1 MWPFSRNNKNTL
13 NTVKVPIV
21 FVPGVMGSRLQLTGL
36 NWDPN
41 STYAMAWSWRRATQ
55 TQKQTALASRQQ
67 EDPGSVVMK
76 LRDDHGFDSVAEDF
90 YGDFLKA
97 LAKRKF
103 ASATTP
109 VYAVGY
115 DWRRPIQE
123 SANLLRARVIEIMLA
138 EDAKRVIVIS
148 HSMGGL
154 VSRTMFKQY
163 PDLQSKVAGAVHVV
177 QPAVGAVVLY
187 RRFFTGMQDSLD
199 GEEVADKVFNTI
211 LGRTPPEFAAL
222 ISVLPG
228 PMQLCPS
235 GFYHCGDGWLCI
247 EREGFPLHLPEDQS
261 IFDAY
266 GSPKSPPGI
275 YNETLHHSNATKT
288 GLNEVRLKAKAFH
301 DWIQTY
307 KLEGKTWAIFS
318 TGVNTDVEIFFA
330 QPDPDNP
337 TPPDF
342 TADGIEVHPTQRA
355 EGDGTVPQ
363 NSANSLFS
371 GESYDLTQENTT
383 DPNKHQ
389 FQVNGVK
396 HSDAFK
402 SGEVQEGVYQ
412 LAQQAVNKAVA
423 ELKSGQ

>member
-1 MWPFSRNNKNTL
+1 
-13 NTVKVPIV
+13 
-21 FVPGVMGSRLQLTGL
+21 
-36 NWDPN
+36 
-41 STYAMAWSWRRATQ
+41 
-55 TQKQTALASRQQ
+55 
-67 EDPGSVVMK
+67 VMK
-76 LRDDHGFDSVAEDF
+76 LRDDHGFDSVADDF
-90 YGDFLKA
+90 YGGFLKA

-123 SANLLRARVIEIMLA
+123 SANLLHARVIEIMLA

-199 GEEVADKVFNTI
+199 GSEMADKVFNTI
-211 LGRTPPEFAAL
+211 LGRTPADFAAL

-235 GFYHCGDGWLCI
+235 GYYQRGKGWLSI
-247 EREGFPLHLPEDQS
+247 ERAGFPPDLPQDQS

-266 GSPKSPPGI
+266 GSASSPPGI
-275 YNETLHHSNATKT
+275 YNETLHHSTATKT

-318 TGVNTDVEIFFA
+318 TGVNTDVAIWFRN
-330 QPDPDNP
+330 PDDDDP
-337 TPPDF
+337 PPDF
-342 TADGIEVHPTQRA
+342 TADGLTVAPTQEA
-355 EGDGTVPQ
+355 EGDGTVPL
-363 NSANSLFS
+363 NSANVLFS
-371 GESYDLTQENTT
+371 GESYDLTKENTA
-383 DPNKHQ
+383 DPDKHQ

-423 ELKSGQ
+423 ELKSGN